1 MMKMDGVKQDEQVQ
15 GHLGAWGTCGL
26 EHETG
31 RDSLE
36 WMITKMPE
44 QTGRPVGHLYR
55 GLRRLRYP
63 IVILLCSF
71 GLDDFLFLLLH
82 LLGPS
87 LIPCMAQG

>member
-1 MMKMDGVKQDEQVQ
+1 MDGVKQDEQVQ

-26 EHETG
+26 GHETG